1 MQENVT
7 SSGLHV
13 IAKPIG
19 PACNLKCDYCF
30 YLEKEKMFPE
40 RENFRM
46 SDEVLSAFIRQYID
60 AQPGEEVEFVWQGGE
75 PTMLGIDFFKRVI
88 ALQDRYKKDKI
99 IRNCLQTNGV
109 LLDNEWCESLK
120 KNDFLVGISLD
131 GPKDVHDLYRRDR
144 EGKGSFDRAMRGLEL
159 LKKHNVKFNVLA
171 CVAKGSAKMPLEVYQ
186 FLKDNGVQY
195 IQFSAVV
202 ERESVSP
209 RSKVTQWTV
218 DPESYGDFLIKIFD
232 EWIKNDIGKIFVMN
246 FEWALNAWAG
256 RPSPVCIFAK
266 TCGRSLVIEH
276 NGDVYSCDH
285 YVYPQ
290 FKLGNV
296 METSL
301 NDLAELPVQVSFG
314 EAKSEKLLSSCR
326 LCKYLFACRGECPK
340 RRFARSSYGGEGAI
354 YLCRGYK
361 KFFRHIDKTMNKIR
375 EIISQGR
382 PASDIMS
389 AAFKG

>member
-1 MQENVT
+1 M

-30 YLEKEKMFPE
+30 YLEKEGLFPE

-46 SDEVLSAFIRQYID
+46 PDNVLSAFIEQYID
-60 AQPGEEVEFVWQGGE
+60 AQPAGEAEFVWQGGE
-75 PTMLGIDFFKRVI
+75 PTLLGIDFFRKVI
-88 ALQDRYKKDKI
+88 DLQHRYKKDRK

-109 LLDNEWCESLK
+109 LLNNEWCEFLK
-120 KNDFLVGISLD
+120 KHDVLVGISLD

-144 EGKGSFDRAMRGLEL
+144 NGKGSFDRVMQGLEL
-159 LKKHNVKFNVLA
+159 LKKHDVKCNVLA
-171 CVAKGSAKMPLEVYQ
+171 CAAKETAKKPLEVYR
-186 FLKDNGVQY
+186 FLKDNGVRY
-195 IQFSAVV
+195 IQFTAVV

-209 RSKVTQWTV
+209 RSKVAGWTV
-218 DPESYGDFLIKIFD
+218 DPEDYGDFLIGIFD
-232 EWIKNDIGKIFVMN
+232 EWIRNDVGKIFVMN

-256 RPSPVCIFAK
+256 KGAPICIFSQK
-266 TCGRSLVIEH
+266 CGRSLVIEH

-285 YVYPQ
+285 YVYPRH
-290 FKLGNV
+290 KLGNV
-296 METSL
+296 LETGL
-301 NDLAELPVQVSFG
+301 KDLAELPAQISFG
-314 EAKSEKLLSSCR
+314 AAKSEKLPSYCRSCR
-326 LCKYLFACRGECPK
+326 FLFACRGECPK
-340 RRFARSSYGGEGAI
+340 RRFARSPYGGEGVN

-361 KFFRHIDKTMNKIR
+361 KYFQHINNTMNRMR

-389 AAFKG
+389 IVR